1 MQVDTPPTASGSV
14 SELLGSDHRR
24 LDAILADAKRGLAAG
39 DVAGAAARFAAFR
52 EGLERHIVA
61 EEEVLFP
68 AFEALTGLSG
78 GGPTQVMR
86 AEHAELRRLLD
97 ELAASLARGGDEERT
112 SLFGVLSGLIRA
124 HNGKEERILYPM
136 TDQALR
142 DAPEREAVL
151 RRLRA
156 L

>member
-1 MQVDTPPTASGSV
+1 MQGDTTRSAGSV

-24 LDAILADAKRGLAAG
+24 LDAILAEVKRALAAG
-39 DVAGAAARFAAFR
+39 DLAGAAARFSAFR

-61 EEEVLFP
+61 EEQVLFP
-68 AFEALTGLSG
+68 AFESATGLSG

-97 ELAASLARGGDEERT
+97 ELAASLPRAGDDERT
-112 SLFGVLSGLIRA
+112 SLLGVLTGLIRA

-142 DAPEREAVL
+142 DAPEREEVL
-151 RRLRA
+151 QRLRE

>member
-1 MQVDTPPTASGSV
+1 MQGDTTASAGSV

-24 LDAILADAKRGLAAG
+24 LDAILAEVKRALAAG
-39 DVAGAAARFAAFR
+39 DLAGAAARFSAFR

-61 EEEVLFP
+61 EEQVLFP
-68 AFEALTGLSG
+68 TFERATGLSG

-97 ELAASLARGGDEERT
+97 ELAASLARSSDDERT
-112 SLFGVLSGLIRA
+112 SLLGVLTGLIRA

-142 DAPEREAVL
+142 DAPEREEVL
-151 RRLRA
+151 RRLREP
-156 L
+156 